1 MLWLCCWLCAL
12 SFSAG
17 AQQAPGNPAGAAA
30 TAPARGTVRTT
41 QGVAVPGATVRLVEL
56 STGRTWLSW
65 TDENGNFDLPGLP
78 AGKYRVEAEQ
88 LGFEPASVEA
98 TLQPSAAPAP
108 GEAPKNADAAA
119 IVVTLHVVSVAALN
133 APPIPANPAP
143 AATAAK
149 PPAEESKT
157 SAAAAKS
164 STPGAGQPNAQ
175 TGARPGAQRPGQPG
189 ANNAQSLAEMMR
201 RRMQQGGFQQVDLNG
216 QPGGAGGEG
225 AGPADAGPL
234 GDASSSDAFLIS
246 GTVGRGASGEGEG
259 GPFGNFG
266 PFGGIGGPGGVP
278 GFGGPGEGG
287 VPGQPGMGGQG
298 GQFNVQV
305 MGGGR
310 GPQQQQGGRGGRQ
323 GQGQAQGGKKGQGGQ
338 QGQGG
343 QNRGNQQVA
352 FGQGTEALYGLQR
365 ILRQQLNRVRFSFY
379 ERYGNS
385 ELDARPYSLTEPNP
399 AKIATYRERG
409 GMNLGGP
416 LVIPHVYNGRERTF
430 FFVNYDFGR
439 TRDPVDTFATVPLPD
454 ERKGDFTAR
463 GVQLFDPASNL
474 AGPRRSFCPPTVVVC
489 SVIPPDRLDK
499 AAVGLLQFIPL
510 PNLPG
515 LTQNFHLQTRVPT
528 ATDRLNVRIIH
539 TISPKL
545 NAQVTYN
552 LSETR
557 THALQSFP
565 DFESNSTTR
574 GQNLMLGL
582 TQSWTQKLIHD
593 TRVFFTRSRTGSLNQ
608 FAFNDNV
615 AGDLG
620 IQGISTDAINF
631 GVPLIN
637 LTNFNTLNDPVP
649 ALRRNQTVRFLDNFS
664 YSQPKHTWRGG
675 FELRRIQINTTSD
688 PTPRGSFTFTGLM
701 TSQLMTTIDPST
713 GQPVTRPVQGTG
725 FDFADFLLGLPQ
737 ATSARFGSSSTYF
750 RSWGLVGYM
759 QDDWRIRPRFSLNW
773 GLRYEAVTPPVEL
786 FNRIANLD
794 VSPDVTAVAL
804 VVPGD
809 IAKFSG
815 VLPNSLVRGDY
826 NNWSPRLGI
835 AWRPPIKWLGAKHPM
850 TIRAGYGVFYNTSI
864 YNQLAAS
871 MANQPPFAQAQTL
884 STSAAQVLTLE
895 NGFPPAPAGVARNT
909 IAVDPNYR
917 VGYAQLW
924 NMTVETQ
931 LATSTVLDLTY
942 TGTKGTRL
950 DLLRAP
956 NRTAPGSVLDPQGR
970 SIVNALG
977 FTFDSSGASSIYH
990 ALQVRVQKRMSK
1002 GLMILGQ
1009 YTYAKSIDNASSIGG
1024 GAQTV
1029 VQDDTRPDLDRG
1041 LSSFDIRHQFRMNYV
1056 YELPFGERKRWAQK
1070 GWKGTAFG
1078 HWQLNGS
1085 ATVNSG
1091 TPFTAR
1097 VLGTQSDITGTGSGF
1112 SERAD
1117 QIGNPVLPAD
1127 QRTVLRYFNTD
1138 AFTLPLVGRFGDAAR
1153 NTIPGPGTFNISL
1166 AAARFMRFGKD
1177 QQRRI
1182 DLRWEVSNLT
1192 NTPNFSGLYT
1202 VDTATCPAVSP
1213 LCQSPRSSL
1222 FGQVSSVRAMR
1233 TIDFQMRVNF

>member
-1 MLWLCCWLCAL
+1 M
-12 SFSAG
+12 
-17 AQQAPGNPAGAAA
+17 
-30 TAPARGTVRTT
+30 RTT
-41 QGVAVPGATVRLVEL
+41 QGGAVPGATVRLVEL
-56 STGRTWLSW
+56 ATGRAWLSW

-78 AGKYRVEAEQ
+78 AGKYRVEVEQ

-98 TLQPSAAPAP
+98 MLQASAAPVPA
-108 GEAPKNADAAA
+108 EAPTNKNADAAA
-119 IVVTLHVVSVAALN
+119 IVVTLHVVSVAALS
-133 APPIPANPAP
+133 APPTPANPAP
-143 AATAAK
+143 AAAAAK
-149 PPAEESKT
+149 PPAEENKT
-157 SAAAAKS
+157 SAPPAKS

-175 TGARPGAQRPGQPG
+175 AGARPGAQRPAQPA
-189 ANNAQSLAEMMR
+189 ANNAQGLTEIMR
-201 RRMQQGGFQQVDLNG
+201 RRMQQGGFQQVDLNS
-216 QPGGAGGEG
+216 QASGAGSEG

-266 PFGGIGGPGGVP
+266 PFGGMGGPG

-287 VPGQPGMGGQG
+287 FPGQPGMGGPG
-298 GQFNVQV
+298 GQFNIQ
-305 MGGGR
+305 MIGGGR

-323 GQGQAQGGKKGQGGQ
+323 GQGQASGGKKGQGGQSAQ

-343 QNRGNQQVA
+343 QNRGGQQVA
-352 FGQGTEALYGLQR
+352 FGQGTEGLYGLQR

-385 ELDARPYSLTEPNP
+385 EFDARPYSLTEPNP

-409 GMNLGGP
+409 GVNLGGP

-474 AGPRRSFCPPTVVVC
+474 VGPRTSFG
-489 SVIPPDRLDK
+489 SVIPQGRLDK

-528 ATDRLNVRIIH
+528 AIDRLNMRVIH

-557 THALQSFP
+557 THAIQSFP

-582 TQSWTQKLIHD
+582 TQNWTQKLIHD

-620 IQGISTDAINF
+620 ITGISADPINF

-637 LTNFNTLNDPVP
+637 LTNFNNLNDPVP

-675 FELRRIQINTTSD
+675 FELRRMQINTISD

-701 TSQLMTTIDPST
+701 TSQLDAS
-713 GQPVTRPVQGTG
+713 GRPVAGTG

-794 VSPDVTAVAL
+794 VSPDVTEVAL
-804 VVPGD
+804 VVPGQL
-809 IAKFSG
+809 APFSG

-884 STSAAQVLTLE
+884 STSATQVLTLE
-895 NGFPPAPAGVARNT
+895 NGFPPAPPGVARNT

-1029 VQDDTRPDLDRG
+1029 VQDDTRPNLDRG
-1041 LSSFDIRHQFRMNYV
+1041 LSSFDIRHQLRMNYV

-1070 GWKGTAFG
+1070 GWKGAAFG

-1085 ATVNSG
+1085 TTINSG

-1097 VLGTQSDITGTGSGF
+1097 VLGIDITGTGSGF

-1117 QIGNPVLPAD
+1117 QIGNPVLPSD

-1138 AFTLPLVGRFGDAAR
+1138 AFAQPPVGRFGDAAR
-1153 NTIPGPGTFNISL
+1153 NTIPGPGTFNLSL
-1166 AAARFMRFGKD
+1166 AMARFMRFGKD
-1177 QQRRI
+1177 QQRRV

-1192 NTPNFSGLYT
+1192 NTPNFSGLST
-1202 VDTATCPAVSP
+1202 VVN
-1213 LCQSPRSSL
+1213 SSTY
-1222 FGQVSSVRAMR
+1222 GQVTSVRAMR